1 MNSEILGIASGFI
14 ITVILAIPLGKYI
27 SKVFK
32 GEKVWTDFFAPVENF
47 IFKISSI
54 NPNEEMDWKKN
65 MKALLLLNVIFY
77 IWSFLI
83 LALQGSIGI
92 LNPSAI
98 ANMEPSLVFNT
109 VVSFVTN
116 TNLQHYSGETGAS
129 YLSQMLVFT
138 FLQFVSASTGIAA
151 LALIFQGLKQKQ
163 ASNLGNFYNLFLKS
177 NTRILLPLALFVSII
192 LLLNG
197 QPQTFDGPQQVIT
210 LQGDTVNVASGPV
223 ASMISIKQ
231 LGTNGGGYFGP
242 NSAHPF
248 ENPNYLTNMIEN
260 FSILIIPIALVFA
273 FGYYLNRKKLAW
285 IFFGIMT
292 VIFLTF
298 VSTAVNFEMKG
309 NPEIS
314 KTGVNQSL
322 GSMEGKEIRFG
333 VAASAYW
340 GVSTTSTSNGSVNSM
355 HDSQTPIS
363 GGVYIL
369 DMMINAL
376 YGGVGVG
383 FINFFIYIIIAV
395 FISGLM
401 VGRTPEFPGKKIE
414 VREVKIAAL
423 VLLVTPLLVLV
434 PTAISSY
441 MIAKNP
447 NLPWLNNPS
456 YHGFSEMLYEFTSS
470 NANNGS
476 GFEGL
481 GDNVYFWNILC
492 GIVMFIARYIP
503 IIGPVA
509 IAGMLSEKK
518 FIPESAG
525 TLKAESYT
533 FAVMVLGIII
543 IVSALNFFPALA
555 IGPIAEY
562 FSIM

>member
-1 MNSEILGIASGFI
+1 MNTELLGIIFCFL
-14 ITVILAIPLGKYI
+14 VIVVLAVPFGKHI

-32 GEKVWTDFFAPVENF
+32 GEKVWTDFFTPLENF
-47 IFKISSI
+47 IFKISGI
-54 NPNEEMDWKKN
+54 NPSEEMDWKKN
-65 MKALLLLNVIFY
+65 MKAMLLLNLIFY
-77 IWSFLI
+77 VWSYAVLV
-83 LALQGSIGI
+83 LQGAIPF
-92 LNPSAI
+92 LNPAGI
-98 ANMEPSLVFNT
+98 GNMEPALAFNSAI
-109 VVSFVTN
+109 SFVTN
-116 TNLQHYSGETGAS
+116 TNLQDYSGETGAT
-129 YLSQMLVFT
+129 YFTQMLVFT
-138 FLQFVSASTGIAA
+138 FLQFVSAGTGIAA
-151 LALIFQGLKQKQ
+151 LALIFKGLAQRQ

-177 NTRILLPLALFVSII
+177 CTRILLPLAFVVSVI

-197 QPQTFDGPQQVIT
+197 MPETFNGPQHVIT
-210 LQGDTVNVASGPV
+210 LQGDTVNVATGPV

-248 ENPNYLTNMIEN
+248 ENPNYLTNMVEN
-260 FSILIIPIALVFA
+260 FSILFIPIALVFA

-298 VSTAVNFEMKG
+298 VTTSVNFETKG
-309 NPEIS
+309 NPEIT
-314 KTGVNQSL
+314 KLGINQSL
-322 GSMEGKEIRFG
+322 GSMEGKEVRFG
-333 VAASAYW
+333 AAASAFW

-363 GGVYIL
+363 GGVFLL

-383 FINFFIYIIIAV
+383 FINFFVYIIIAI

-401 VGRTPEFPGKKIE
+401 VGRTPEFLGKKIE
-414 VREVKIAAL
+414 TREVKIAVL
-423 VLLVTPLLVLV
+423 VALVTPLLVLV
-434 PTAISSY
+434 PTAIASY
-441 MIAKNP
+441 VVAKDP
-447 NLPWLNNPS
+447 SLPWLNNPS
-456 YHGFSEMLYEFTSS
+456 YHGFSEMLYQFTSA

-481 GDNVYFWNILC
+481 GDNTYFWNIMA
-492 GIVMFIARYIP
+492 GIVMFLARFLP

-509 IAGMLSEKK
+509 IGGMLSEKK
-518 FIPESAG
+518 YIPDSAG

-533 FAVMVLGIII
+533 FAVMVLGVII

-555 IGPIAEY
+555 IGPLAEF
-562 FSIM
+562 FSM

>member
-1 MNSEILGIASGFI
+1 MNTEIAGIIFCFVI
-14 ITVILAIPLGKYI
+14 IVVLAIPLGKYI

-32 GEKVWTDFFAPVENF
+32 GEKVWSDFFAPLENF
-47 IFKISSI
+47 IFRISGI

-65 MKALLLLNVIFY
+65 MKAMLFLNLIFY
-77 IWSFLI
+77 IWSYAVLV
-83 LALQGSIGI
+83 LQGAIPF
-92 LNPSAI
+92 LNPAGI
-98 ANMEPSLVFNT
+98 GNMEPALAFNSA
-109 VVSFVTN
+109 VSFVTN
-116 TNLQHYSGETGAS
+116 TNLQDYSGETGAT
-129 YLSQMLVFT
+129 YFTQMLVFT
-138 FLQFVSASTGIAA
+138 FLQFVSAGTGIAA
-151 LALIFQGLKQKQ
+151 LALIFKGLSQRQ
-163 ASNLGNFYNLFLKS
+163 VSNLGNFYNLFLKS
-177 NTRILLPLALFVSII
+177 CTRILLPLAFVVSVI

-197 QPQTFDGPQQVIT
+197 MPQTFNGPQQTIT
-210 LQGDTVNVASGPV
+210 LQGDTVNVATGPV

-248 ENPNYLTNMIEN
+248 ENPNYVTNMVEN

-292 VIFLTF
+292 VLFLTF
-298 VSTAVNFEMKG
+298 VITNIHFETTG
-309 NPEIS
+309 NPEIA
-314 KTGVNQSL
+314 KLGINQSS
-322 GSMEGKEIRFG
+322 GSTEGKEIRFG
-333 VAASAYW
+333 AAASAFW

-355 HDSQTPIS
+355 HDSQMPVS
-363 GGVYIL
+363 GGIYML

-383 FINFFIYIIIAV
+383 FINFFIYIIIAI

-401 VGRTPEFPGKKIE
+401 VGRTPEFLGKKIE
-414 VREVKIAAL
+414 AREVKIAVI
-423 VLLVTPLLVLV
+423 VLLVTPFLVLI

-441 MIAKNP
+441 IIAKDP
-447 NLPWLNNPS
+447 SLPWLNNPS
-456 YHGFSEMLYEFTSS
+456 YHGFSEMLYQFTSS

-481 GDNVYFWNILC
+481 GDNTYFWNIMA
-492 GIVMFIARYIP
+492 GIVMFLARFLP

-509 IAGMLSEKK
+509 IGGMLSEKK
-518 FIPESAG
+518 YIPESAG

-533 FAVMVLGIII
+533 FAVMVLGVII

-555 IGPIAEY
+555 IGPLAEY
-562 FSIM
+562 FSM